1 FDLEGTISNKDAV
14 GAIAESTGP
23 FGTQIREVRA
33 GESYG
38 ITNTFKCHFG
48 IGNATSVSQVT
59 IYWPSGL
66 ETVITN
72 PAINTFHNVVE
83 SPCFL
88 EAPAVVAIGSTQFCE
103 GGSVTLQAANSG
115 LTYEWS
121 NGQTGQS
128 ITVSEAGNYFATASS
143 AEGCIAIT
151 QGIAVTIVPNS
162 PAVILPQGD
171 THICDN
177 SSVVLTANQGVSYLW
192 SNGLTSQSIEA
203 TEAGSYTVQVIG
215 QCGESTSEPI
225 TVEVSVAPSAP
236 SLTNVSILPGETA
249 TFTVTGGTNV
259 QWYNSATSNTAIAT
273 GNSFTTPAL
282 STTTSY
288 WVEDINLTPGDVA
301 IGGKSEQTLNN
312 DGQYQTNSTYFLL
325 FDANEDVIINSV
337 KVFADGAANRTIS
350 VVDAA
355 GATVATGTFNIP
367 DGESIVNLEFF
378 VPAGTGY
385 GLRLV
390 GNNPLLWRDKN
401 LATPFD
407 YPYEIGSLVTI
418 TNTNVSGADTDNYYY
433 YFYDWNVQAP
443 DFSCPSDRVEV
454 QAIVAGINELTGVTN
469 MELYPNPASSDL
481 TISYSSIVSSSM
493 NIQLIDQTGRVVFSQ
508 SFFGGTGANV
518 HQLNVAELAAGIY
531 QLQVVR
537 DNQVASRKVVIE

>member
-1 FDLEGTISNKDAV
+1 
-14 GAIAESTGP
+14 
-23 FGTQIREVRA
+23 
-33 GESYG
+33 
-38 ITNTFKCHFG
+38 
-48 IGNATSVSQVT
+48 
-59 IYWPSGL
+59 
-66 ETVITN
+66 
-72 PAINTFHNVVE
+72 VE
-83 SPCFL
+83 QWL
-88 EAPAVVAIGSTQFCE
+88 
-103 GGSVTLQAANSG
+103 
-115 LTYEWS
+115 
-121 NGQTGQS
+121 
-128 ITVSEAGNYFATASS
+128 
-143 AEGCIAIT
+143 
-151 QGIAVTIVPNS
+151 
-162 PAVILPQGD
+162 
-171 THICDN
+171 
-177 SSVVLTANQGVSYLW
+177 NQP
-192 SNGLTSQSIEA
+192 SIEA

-215 QCGESTSEPI
+215 QCGESTSDPI
-225 TVEVSVAPSAP
+225 TVEVSVAPAAP
-236 SLTNVSILPGETA
+236 TLSNISILPGETA

-301 IGGKSEQTLNN
+301 TGGKSDQTLNN

-350 VVDAA
+350 VVDAS

-367 DGESIVNLEFF
+367 DGESVVNLDFF
-378 VPAGTGY
+378 VPAGSGY

-418 TNTNVSGADTDNYYY
+418 TNTNVSGGDTDNYYY

-469 MELYPNPASSDL
+469 MELYPNPATTEL
-481 TISYSSIVSSSM
+481 TLSYSSIVSSSM
-493 NIQLIDQTGRVVFSQ
+493 NIQLIDHTGRVVFSQ
-508 SFFGGTGANV
+508 AFFGGTGANV